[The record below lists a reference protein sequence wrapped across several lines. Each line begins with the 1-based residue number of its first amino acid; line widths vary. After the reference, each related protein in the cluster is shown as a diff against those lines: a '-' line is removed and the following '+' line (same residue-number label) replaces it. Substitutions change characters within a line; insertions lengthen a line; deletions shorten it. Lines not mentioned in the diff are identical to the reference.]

1 MGVASRGDGR
11 VWRRAAGSQ
20 GQAHGGGPTKSPS
33 THASTTSK
41 DFITNIVD
49 QLPFPQW
56 ALIAMCVGGGL
67 VLLCIIVCI
76 CRCCCCRKKEEKK
89 KKKAGALINGGGVG
103 GKGGKGGKGKGGGG
117 SGGSGGSSG
126 RDSSASGGI
135 EDSQFRGRL
144 QYSITYDTPN
154 QQLQVEVL
162 KAEDLPAMDKNGK
175 SEPYVVVM
183 VLPDKQNKKE
193 TKVKR
198 NDLNPTFNEKFI
210 FRVLPTETANRTL
223 LFIVYDFNRFSKHDI
238 IGEVRLPLASI
249 DLQHPTEEWKLISKS
264 DSDEMESLGDICFSL
279 RYVPTTG
286 KLMVVILEAKNVKAM
301 DKNGLSDPFV
311 KIQLMENG
319 KRIKKKKTTIKKE
332 TLDPY
337 YNESFTFDITTDQIH
352 KVQLVISVIDHDK
365 MKKNDMIG
373 KVFVGS
379 EATGG
384 GLRHWND
391 MLNNARHPI
400 AQWHSLSRP
409 EEVKTALGQR

>member
-11 VWRRAAGSQ
+11 VWRRAAGSSSQ
-20 GQAHGGGPTKSPS
+20 THGGAPTKAPS
-33 THASTTSK
+33 ANASTTSK

-89 KKKAGALINGGGVG
+89 KKKPGALINGGVG
-103 GKGGKGGKGKGGGG
+103 GKGGKGGKV
-117 SGGSGGSSG
+117 SVHPPT
-126 RDSSASGGI
+126 GGI

-144 QYSITYDTPN
+144 QYSISYDTPN
-154 QQLQVEVL
+154 NQLQVEVL
-162 KAEDLPAMDKNGK
+162 KAEDLPAMDRNGK

-223 LFIVYDFNRFSKHDI
+223 LFVVYDFNRFSKHDI

-264 DSDEMESLGDICFSL
+264 DNDEMESLGDICFSL

-286 KLMVVILEAKNVKAM
+286 KLTVVILEAKNVKAM
-301 DKNGLSDPFV
+301 DSNGLSDPFV